1 MNDQINKMTVGLLIA
16 LFLSMLM
23 IGYVIHSFRVD
34 DVSLKKGGLEEF
46 DDIWKED
53 IVHLQK
59 EFNVTMVNTLPE
71 ITSSDTSIYVKTY
84 HQAFQVFVGKECIY
98 TYGTDISV
106 TFGNSVASAIHII
119 PIEQKYSGQKITL
132 YLTSAYKKDGK
143 LVPEVIIGS
152 TQRILYKIFS
162 DYGALIVETIAMLVI
177 ALTLILFW
185 LSSRRAVYA
194 TNSFLYLG
202 LSVFILTTWF
212 ATNSQVFGLFFGN
225 VTVIMYLC
233 YISFF
238 LIPVPILLYFDE
250 TIGKG
255 YKKFFAILEGIS
267 LGYFILAFILQF
279 LNILNFK
286 QLLPG
291 VHIILVCM
299 LMLLIFVA
307 LRRKQAGLLR
317 SYRVHTIYCV
327 CFCVL
332 MMLIDLARYYL
343 YYGNDVASFTRLGLI
358 VYVLGLIVGMIQD
371 SFDSIALA
379 NEATIY
385 EKLAF
390 SDKLTGLFNRTA
402 YENAV
407 KDLDEEIS
415 NQIYIQGGIVV
426 VCFDLNNLKKI
437 NDTQGHTQGDAYIKA
452 FANILLNV
460 FRDKGNVYR
469 TGGDEFVTILR
480 DMTVDD
486 AQLLVDK
493 MNAEI
498 GAYNVDFQAQWQG
511 VMLSTA
517 YGISDYRPT
526 YDTSLQDV
534 IERGDQNMYTNKI
547 RMKLAMGI
555 TDPNARI

>member
-1 MNDQINKMTVGLLIA
+1 MDGHVNRAAVGLLLA
-16 LFLSMLM
+16 FFLSMLM
-23 IGYVIHSFRVD
+23 IGYVIHSFKVD
-34 DVSLKKGGLEEF
+34 DVSLKKGELNTF
-46 DDIWKED
+46 QNNWDVDITHEN
-53 IVHLQK
+53 K

-71 ITSSDTSIYVKTY
+71 IETSEIALYTKTY
-84 HQAFQVFVGKECIY
+84 HQAFQVFVGSECIY
-98 TYGTDISV
+98 TYGMDVSV

-132 YLTSAYKKDGK
+132 YLTSAYKKNGK
-143 LVPEVIIGS
+143 LVPEVMIGNMK
-152 TQRILYKIFS
+152 RILYKVIA

-177 ALTLILFW
+177 ALTLVIFW

-202 LSVFILTTWF
+202 LSVLALTTWF

-250 TIGKG
+250 TIGNG
-255 YKKFFAILEGIS
+255 YKKPFAMLEGIS
-267 LGYFILAFILQF
+267 LGYFLLAFILQF

-291 VHIILVCM
+291 VHILLVCM
-299 LMLLIFVA
+299 LGLLVYVA
-307 LRRKQAGLLR
+307 VRRRQAGLLKA
-317 SYRVHTIYCV
+317 YRRHTVYCV
-327 CFCVL
+327 FFCVV
-332 MMLIDLARYYL
+332 MMLIDLIRYYF

-379 NEATIY
+379 NEAAIY

-402 YENAV
+402 YENTV
-407 KDLDEEIS
+407 KDIDEEIS

-426 VCFDLNNLKKI
+426 VSFDLNNLKKI
-437 NDTQGHTQGDAYIKA
+437 NDTQGHTQGDSYIKA
-452 FANILLNV
+452 FANILLKA
-460 FRDKGNVYR
+460 FRDHGYVYR
-469 TGGDEFVTILR
+469 TGGDEFVAILR
-480 DMTVDD
+480 DVTQEH
-486 AQLLVDK
+486 AQKLVDN

-498 GAYNVDFQAQWQG
+498 AAYNVDFQSQWQG
-511 VMLSTA
+511 VTLSTA

-526 YDTSLQDV
+526 VDTSLQDV
-534 IERGDQNMYTNKI
+534 IERSDQNMYTNKI

-555 TDPNARI
+555 TDPDARL